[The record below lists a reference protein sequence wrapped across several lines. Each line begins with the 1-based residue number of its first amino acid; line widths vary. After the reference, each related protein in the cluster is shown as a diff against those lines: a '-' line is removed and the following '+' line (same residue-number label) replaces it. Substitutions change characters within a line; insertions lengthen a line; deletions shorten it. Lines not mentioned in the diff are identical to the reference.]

1 MYIAG
6 FILMVTLIFGGLTL
20 TQFLFYKM
28 NGRFLW
34 RAFVPAAV
42 RLTILPNDKVELD
55 CYDVLTEYASAM
67 LFGSGLV
74 LPIIAL
80 NYMGFVHFW

>member
-1 MYIAG
+1 MQIAG
-6 FILMVTLIFGGLTL
+6 IFLMVTLVFVGFAITEAM
-20 TQFLFYKM
+20 FYSM

-34 RAFVPAAV
+34 RAFTPAFI
-42 RLTILPNDKVELD
+42 RFTILPEDKIELD
-55 CYDVLTEYASAM
+55 CFDILIEYSCIM
-67 LFGSGLV
+67 LFCSMLV

>member
-1 MYIAG
+1 MYLAG
-6 FILMVTLIFGGLTL
+6 FILMVTLVFGGFTL
-20 TQFLFYKM
+20 TEVLFYNM

-34 RAFVPAAV
+34 RAFVPAAL
-42 RLTILPNDKVELD
+42 RLTILPNDKVEMD
-55 CYDVLTEYASAM
+55 CYDVLTEYAAVM